1 MNTTCSLL
9 LSTLL
14 ASSLISGHA
23 AAQGAEWVTNGSFT
37 GTLAPWTLGG
47 AYSVNPGLESG
58 WDTTGFGVSDCYGVN
73 AGGQVTP
80 APYPPNWVE
89 QQILVIQG
97 LTYEFRCDASGSRP
111 GAPTVGNADIGTVY
125 VEVDNVEVARHA
137 FGSYVASPTGTI
149 KRAQLCGRF
158 TPTTTGQV
166 TLRIYTERR
175 FLGGAAN
182 PRMNID
188 NVSVID
194 VSGPTYW
201 VAGNRQIGGSV
212 THSVRGTPNALF
224 GTVVAL
230 GENLTGI
237 PFPGV
242 TGLFLLDPLS
252 AVTLQI
258 GVLDA
263 AGESDTPMTLPN
275 NQLFTTIP
283 LYHQAGMIDLAP
295 SLGLHFGIFATP

>member
-1 MNTTCSLL
+1 MQTPRSVL
-9 LSTLL
+9 LSTLF
-14 ASSLISGHA
+14 ASTLLSA
-23 AAQGAEWVTNGSFT
+23 PAVAQGAEWVTNGSFT

-47 AYSVNPGLESG
+47 AYSINPGLESG

-73 AGGQVTP
+73 PGGQVTP

-97 LTYEFRCDASGSRP
+97 LTYEFRCDASAARP
-111 GAPTVGNADIGTVY
+111 AAPTVGNADAGTVY

-166 TLRIYTERR
+166 TLRINTERR
-175 FLGGAAN
+175 YLTN
-182 PRMNID
+182 TTTPRVNID

-212 THSVRGTPNALF
+212 THSVRGTANALF

-230 GENLTGI
+230 GANPGGI

-242 TGLFLLDPLS
+242 TGLFLLDPLT

-258 GVLDA
+258 GILDS
-263 AGESDTPMTLPN
+263 AGWSDTPRVIPN
-275 NQLFTTIP
+275 DPLFVSYP
-283 LYHQAGMIDLAP
+283 LYYQAGMIDMAP
-295 SLGLHFGIFATP
+295 SLGLHFGIFATQ